1 LGGPTRISRW
11 REEVKGQRIIL
22 RAAQSALVWERG
34 IGDNACRKLFVRRSI
49 AGAADV
55 DMGQG
60 AYRPVSRLS
69 WLMTAAAALAIAAS
83 SLGAPDSPSL
93 AFLTQAL
100 EHLVR

>member
-1 LGGPTRISRW
+1 
-11 REEVKGQRIIL
+11 
-22 RAAQSALVWERG
+22 
-34 IGDNACRKLFVRRSI
+34 
-49 AGAADV
+49 
-55 DMGQG
+55 MGQG